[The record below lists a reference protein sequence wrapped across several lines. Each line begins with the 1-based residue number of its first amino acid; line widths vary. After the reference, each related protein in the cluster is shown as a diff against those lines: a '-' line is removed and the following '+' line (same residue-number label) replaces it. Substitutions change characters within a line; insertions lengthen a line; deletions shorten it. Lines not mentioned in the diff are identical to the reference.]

1 MNKYLIWFFPVLLI
15 IGFITILSL
24 PVEKAPQ
31 PVKTGEVRIITP
43 DWSSAQT
50 LLTIGAPLVGVSE
63 KPSYNVWVGEPK
75 IPDRIIDMGL
85 RAQPSYDLV
94 DSLQPTLLVN
104 SAFLQKFLPSI
115 FSSIPF
121 QQVNFVTDQGG
132 SWDQIVLSTQAL
144 ANISGHPDRGDQ
156 LIQDTE
162 QLLDKQRQ
170 QLSAYANRSIAI
182 VQFIDARSLRIFG
195 NNSLYGIVLNKLNL
209 HNAWATTSS
218 IWGFDTIPL
227 SGLVNLPKDTI
238 LLIVKPN
245 PVTVSKQLSQSAIWQ
260 HLPMSAPENHRVMP
274 STWLFGGLPAVQHF
288 STTVVDALV
297 HNKKVSW

>member
-1 MNKYLIWFFPVLLI
+1 MNKYLVWLFPVLLAL
-15 IGFITILSL
+15 GFVTIACL

-31 PVKTGEVRIITP
+31 PVKSGEIRIITP
-43 DWSSAQT
+43 DWSSAET
-50 LLTIGAPLVGVSE
+50 LVTLGAPLVGVSE

-75 IPDRIIDMGL
+75 IPDSIIDMGL

-94 DSLQPTLLVN
+94 DSLQPTQLVN

-121 QQVNFVTDQGG
+121 KQVNFITDKGG
-132 SWDQIVLSTQAL
+132 SWDQIVTSTHDL
-144 ANISGHPDRGDQ
+144 AEISGHPDRGEQ

-162 QLLDKQRQ
+162 QLLDKHSQ
-170 QLSAYANRSIAI
+170 QLSAYANRPIAI

-195 NNSLYGIVLNKLNL
+195 NSSLYGIVLNKLKL
-209 HNAWATTSS
+209 HNAWTKTSS

-227 SGLVNLPKDTI
+227 SGLVSLPKDTV

-245 PVTVSKQLSQSAIWQ
+245 PVTVSKQLSRSAIWQ
-260 HLPMSAPENHRVMP
+260 HLPMSAPENYRVMP

-288 STTVVDALV
+288 STTVVDALI
-297 HNKKVSW
+297 HNKEVSW